1 MKSNIDYSLYV
12 VTNQQVMSSGT
23 IEDSVKQAILG
34 GCTIV
39 QLREKELS
47 SGDFYDVAVRVRK
60 VTSELGVPFIIN
72 DRVDIALSTDADGVH
87 VGQNDLPADV
97 VRKLI
102 GPEKIMGVS
111 ASKLEEALT
120 AVGMGADYLGVGA
133 IFPTNTKNDAEYTS
147 LEVLQEICEAV
158 PIPVVA
164 IGGIDKKTIPALQ
177 NIPIKGIAVVSAIV
191 GRPDVSLAAQELK
204 EQFIK

>member
-12 VTNQQVMSSGT
+12 ITNQQAMSSET
-23 IEDSVKQAILG
+23 VEESVKQAILG

-72 DRVDIALSTDADGVH
+72 DRVDIALSADADGVH
-87 VGQNDLPADV
+87 VGQSDLPADV
-97 VRKLI
+97 VRQLI

-111 ASKLEEALT
+111 ASNLEEALT
-120 AVGMGADYLGVGA
+120 AVEMGADYLGVGA
-133 IFPTNTKNDAEYTS
+133 IFPTNTKNDAQYTS
-147 LEVLQEICEAV
+147 LEELQEICEAV

-191 GRPDVSLAAQELK
+191 SRPDVSLAAQELK
-204 EQFIK
+204 EQFIR

>member
-12 VTNQQVMSSGT
+12 VTNQQVMSSET
-23 IEDSVKQAILG
+23 IEESVKQAILG

-72 DRVDIALSTDADGVH
+72 DRVDIALSADADGVH
-87 VGQNDLPADV
+87 VGQNDLPAYI
-97 VRKLI
+97 VRQLI

-111 ASKLEEALT
+111 ASNLEEALT
-120 AVGMGADYLGVGA
+120 AVGMGANYLGVGA